1 MKAWLDPDTSEFK
14 DRKQCGFFLPEM
26 LAVLRLFFSD
36 CRKIAENALKR
47 IKKAYVFL
55 HKPLNSLELV
65 RGFELLTG

>member
-1 MKAWLDPDTSEFK
+1 MVAIMKAWLDPDTSEFK

-47 IKKAYVFL
+47 IKKAYV
-55 HKPLNSLELV
+55 
-65 RGFELLTG
+65 